1 MGSLL
6 TLGTLINMIPKQSE
20 ADLAIQLEFVADLSY
35 NPRTHQYRVD
45 LTEPYRFDLP
55 RDRNYLL
62 IDVEGFT
69 VDKLMDVFQREVIDY
84 YELKCEQAR
93 QTLKRIRSKL

>member
-6 TLGTLINMIPKQSE
+6 ALVSLMNMIPEQSE
-20 ADLAIQLEFVADLSY
+20 AGVAIQLEFVADLSY

-45 LTEPYRFDLP
+45 LTEPYHSDLP

-62 IDVEGFT
+62 IDAGGFS
-69 VDKLMDVFQREVIDY
+69 VNKLMDVFQREVIDY
-84 YELKCEQAR
+84 YELKCDQAR
-93 QTLKRIRSKL
+93 QTFERVRSKL